1 MLLAL
6 LPPAELDSRLRQWN
20 PLPRVTRKSV
30 TSRPR
35 LLREIAAARE
45 TGYAFDED
53 GAILGLSCVATG
65 FSTTHADG
73 GQLAISI
80 TAQTGLLDAL
90 RRENIRTVLD
100 AVAGKL
106 RSRL

>member
-6 LPPAELDSRLRQWN
+6 LPAAGTRPAGCARS
-20 PLPRVTRKSV
+20 PRVTRKSV
-30 TSRPR
+30 TSRAR
-35 LLREIAAARE
+35 LLREVAAARAS
-45 TGYAFDED
+45 GYALDED

-65 FSTTHADG
+65 FSTDHADG

-80 TAQTGLLDAL
+80 TTPSRFA
-90 RRENIRTVLD
+90 RRRPAARRYGRPWTRS
-100 AVAGKL
+100 AGKL